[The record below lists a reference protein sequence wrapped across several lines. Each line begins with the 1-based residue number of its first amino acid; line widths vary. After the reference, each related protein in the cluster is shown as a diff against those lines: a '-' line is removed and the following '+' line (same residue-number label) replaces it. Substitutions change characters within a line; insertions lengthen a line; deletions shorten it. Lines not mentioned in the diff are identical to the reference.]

1 MTEVK
6 DPTFAAEVLGKGAAV
21 VPSEGKV
28 FSPCDGTVVT
38 IFETCHAIGLMSG
51 DGTEILIHVGLDTV
65 QLGGKHFTP
74 HVKSGDT
81 VKKGDLMLEF
91 DAEAIQAAGYDITT
105 PVIISNS
112 YAYQSVAMSAE
123 GAVRAGD
130 VLITVTE
137 G

>member
-1 MTEVK
+1 M
-6 DPTFAAEVLGKGAAV
+6 

-74 HVKSGDT
+74 RAASGDRVT
-81 VKKGDLMLEF
+81 VGSPLVDVDIEKLKE
-91 DAEAIQAAGYDITT
+91 EGYDVIT
-105 PVIISNS
+105 PVIISNT
-112 YAYQSVAMSAE
+112 YE
-123 GAVRAGD
+123 FGD
-130 VLITVTE
+130 VLGLTGQEVKAGDSLIKVVK
-137 G
+137 